1 MAIMVLLEGKAK
13 AEKVD
18 RLKARLAELFPVTR
32 QYEGCRGIT
41 AYVGADDGRTVVF
54 VEYWE
59 TKGHYER
66 YLAWRTET
74 GVIQNWL
81 ACWKGRPVSATSSRL
96 MRNRNNAAQHAD
108 APDCL

>member
-32 QYEGCRGIT
+32 QYEGCRGIM
-41 AYVGADDGRTVVF
+41 AYVGANDGRTVVF

-74 GVIQNWL
+74 GVIPEL
-81 ACWKGRPVSATSSRL
+81 VSMLEGPPSIRHFE
-96 MRNRNNAAQHAD
+96 QID
-108 APDCL
+108 A

>member
-1 MAIMVLLEGKAK
+1 MAIMVLLEGKARADK
-13 AEKVD
+13 LD

-74 GVIQNWL
+74 GVIAEL
-81 ACWKGRPVSATSSRL
+81 VSML
-96 MRNRNNAAQHAD
+96 E
-108 APDCL
+108 APPSIRHFEQVEA